1 MKIKRLEIS
10 GFGRWSQEAFDLS
23 DGLQVIFGQNES
35 GKTTLRAFI
44 VGVLFGFPTKK
55 NGHNVYDPKDGSQ
68 YGGSL
73 ILETDEGD
81 VKITRLNRTKT
92 TLIIT
97 RLINQ
102 TEIIDP
108 EKWLKQ
114 KLSPLTRE
122 AFDDIFN
129 FNQED
134 LTRISQIK
142 SVDFQKLLLNIGA
155 VGSTGWLDVMAEF
168 DKSADKLFAPRANKR
183 PLNIAIKEYE
193 NATEELHQKSAELDD
208 FMLAEQALTDLESE
222 QHEQEEKILTASQQ
236 LQETQQLVQQYQ
248 LFESAKKIEIE
259 NVPSV
264 DEKQVVQARRL
275 QIEID
280 SLNDNILRHN
290 EALKNIEVPHEVSD
304 DKTDQMVLTK
314 AQVAQRNLAVNT
326 EKRTNLLK
334 QKEQIEAQFEGD
346 VPKGLTDSELQS
358 LSSSNVYL
366 LSTGALILILFVSIF
381 IMHWPALW
389 MVILSL
395 IVTAGL
401 FYKRQKKNQIRQMI
415 QKAYSPLNI
424 QNIKKIQPEV
434 DQYEQQK
441 MDIQSLNEQIEGQYD
456 SLIQMIQPIALK
468 LDIQILSDSLELTI
482 AQLISVQ
489 QQESLSEQSKRSMY
503 VQQQN
508 QIVTEIQQQQ
518 EKLSEKLNEQ
528 KTIFKEYHVTDLH
541 ELQNTLD
548 QYNKNEQLKQ
558 RYQDIMN
565 QIDESTRQELLKY
578 DNETQLLEQK
588 EKQQKYLTILQK
600 HAFEL
605 QSDIAHYKAQQE
617 QRTSNDQFMML
628 QQDLANQKTELTQQF
643 GEYLAKKMSVKWIN
657 QALQDASQNRFP
669 KMQQLATDY
678 FQKLTAGRYV
688 NIQFDK
694 NTLQVVRNDRQK
706 FSVVELSTGTQE
718 QLYVAFRL
726 ALSQVIKDII
736 NMPIL
741 IDDGFVNFDL
751 SRKQNVIALLTD
763 IGRNQQVIYW
773 TAAIHNEHFDKVI
786 EL

>member
-92 TLIIT
+92 TLTIT

-304 DKTDQMVLTK
+304 DNTDQMVLTK

-389 MVILSL
+389 MIILSL

-415 QKAYSPLNI
+415 QKAYSPLN
-424 QNIKKIQPEV
+424 
-434 DQYEQQK
+434 
-441 MDIQSLNEQIEGQYD
+441 
-456 SLIQMIQPIALK
+456 
-468 LDIQILSDSLELTI
+468 
-482 AQLISVQ
+482 
-489 QQESLSEQSKRSMY
+489 
-503 VQQQN
+503 
-508 QIVTEIQQQQ
+508 
-518 EKLSEKLNEQ
+518 
-528 KTIFKEYHVTDLH
+528 
-541 ELQNTLD
+541 
-548 QYNKNEQLKQ
+548 
-558 RYQDIMN
+558 
-565 QIDESTRQELLKY
+565 
-578 DNETQLLEQK
+578 
-588 EKQQKYLTILQK
+588 
-600 HAFEL
+600 
-605 QSDIAHYKAQQE
+605 
-617 QRTSNDQFMML
+617 
-628 QQDLANQKTELTQQF
+628 
-643 GEYLAKKMSVKWIN
+643 
-657 QALQDASQNRFP
+657 
-669 KMQQLATDY
+669 
-678 FQKLTAGRYV
+678 
-688 NIQFDK
+688 
-694 NTLQVVRNDRQK
+694 
-706 FSVVELSTGTQE
+706 
-718 QLYVAFRL
+718 
-726 ALSQVIKDII
+726 
-736 NMPIL
+736 
-741 IDDGFVNFDL
+741 
-751 SRKQNVIALLTD
+751 
-763 IGRNQQVIYW
+763 
-773 TAAIHNEHFDKVI
+773 
-786 EL
+786 